1 MNEDEIVAALQAVR
15 HMPNMTLSTRYLT
28 SKNTTILSLALRC
41 FFMKKKGKEKAI
53 EQTSASSRNKE
64 NKITRTAIE
73 GRTIESRKI
82 KRAYAS

>member
-1 MNEDEIVAALQAVR
+1 
-15 HMPNMTLSTRYLT
+15 
-28 SKNTTILSLALRC
+28 
-41 FFMKKKGKEKAI
+41 MKKKGKEKAI